1 MAPEQIEGH
10 GVDARSD
17 VFALGIL
24 AYELLTGRQPFVGE
38 GWTAVMFQIMNV
50 EPEPPTALDTNLPAA
65 IDAVLARSLAKNPN
79 DRIPDVLTFVKE
91 LAGALTTKEAS
102 QSSPPRRA
110 FVPAEDPHEALDGG
124 DFEAFRELAP
134 QARERSI
141 AGPAIA
147 VVLLL
152 AAAAA
157 LVVYLRGGSR
167 PVGSLS
173 EGEPIAMAT
182 AIPPAEAP
190 EPPPTIAPTS
200 APTARPPTPV
210 STPRSVERPTEPP
223 RAERP
228 TERPKPTAAP
238 VAAKPTIAV
247 AARVAPTAPPPVV
260 APPPPPAAKPSIDVI
275 SEPAGADVLVDGSF
289 KGRTPLRIADLD
301 PGSYQFE
308 VRKQGRNSYRQT
320 TELEA
325 NADYTMKV
333 SLPIV
338 VNSLRVLSQPD
349 GVNVKVNGEPK
360 GRTPLTLSQLPDGHY
375 DVTGELDGFEPQT
388 LGVELKDGRLQEV
401 RFRFG
406 TRPAEGE

>member
-1 MAPEQIEGH
+1 M
-10 GVDARSD
+10 
-17 VFALGIL
+17 
-24 AYELLTGRQPFVGE
+24 
-38 GWTAVMFQIMNV
+38 
-50 EPEPPTALDTNLPAA
+50 
-65 IDAVLARSLAKNPN
+65 
-79 DRIPDVLTFVKE
+79 
-91 LAGALTTKEAS
+91 
-102 QSSPPRRA
+102 
-110 FVPAEDPHEALDGG
+110 
-124 DFEAFRELAP
+124 
-134 QARERSI
+134 
-141 AGPAIA
+141 
-147 VVLLL
+147 
-152 AAAAA
+152 
-157 LVVYLRGGSR
+157 
-167 PVGSLS
+167 
-173 EGEPIAMAT
+173 
-182 AIPPAEAP
+182 
-190 EPPPTIAPTS
+190 
-200 APTARPPTPV
+200 
-210 STPRSVERPTEPP
+210 
-223 RAERP
+223 
-228 TERPKPTAAP
+228 
-238 VAAKPTIAV
+238 
-247 AARVAPTAPPPVV
+247 
-260 APPPPPAAKPSIDVI
+260 
-275 SEPAGADVLVDGSF
+275 LVDGSF